1 MVLLELLDYEDFTTE
16 PRRNY
21 EEFTTEGTEITENSL
36 RGRLFLASL
45 APWR

>member
-21 EEFTTEGTEITENSL
+21 EEFTTETRRARRT
-36 RGRLFLASL
+36 A
-45 APWR
+45 